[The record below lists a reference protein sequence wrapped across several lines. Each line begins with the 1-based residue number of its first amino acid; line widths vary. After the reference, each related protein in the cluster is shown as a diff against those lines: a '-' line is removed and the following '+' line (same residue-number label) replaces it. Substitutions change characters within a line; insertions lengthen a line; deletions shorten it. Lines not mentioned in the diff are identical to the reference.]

1 MIIPK
6 NKILCEPFMEKRK
19 IYKKIY
25 MSFLQY
31 ADGSMNLNQI
41 SKKIN
46 LKINDTK
53 KIYKILKKEDLV
65 E

>member
-1 MIIPK
+1 
-6 NKILCEPFMEKRK
+6 
-19 IYKKIY
+19 

-31 ADGSMNLNQI
+31 ADGSMNLDQI

-53 KIYKILKKEDLV
+53 RIYKILKKEDLV